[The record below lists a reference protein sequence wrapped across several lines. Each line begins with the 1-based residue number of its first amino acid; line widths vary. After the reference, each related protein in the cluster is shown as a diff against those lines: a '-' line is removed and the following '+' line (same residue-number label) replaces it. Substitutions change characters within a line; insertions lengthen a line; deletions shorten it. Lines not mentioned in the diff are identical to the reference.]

1 MILESR
7 EKWYELTNW
16 KDTIWKNNC
25 PFCWEL
31 SQKEEEKKL
40 IILELQYWK
49 IIHNK
54 FPYANLKNHLLV
66 VPKNHI
72 ESTKDLS
79 LEEFWELKKVEE
91 FMSEYYWNQNY
102 FSFIRETNWW
112 KSIKHLHYHFL
123 PWILYSTHLEKSLIR
138 QNLK

>member
-7 EKWYELTNW
+7 SKWYELMQWKNVIW
-16 KDTIWKNNC
+16 KDKC
-25 PFCWEL
+25 PFCPEL
-31 SQKEEEKKL
+31 AETDEEKKL
-40 IILELQYWK
+40 KIWETKYWK

-54 FPYANLKNHLLV
+54 FPYADLENHLLV
-66 VPKNHI
+66 VPKRHVEN
-72 ESTKDLS
+72 TKDLKD
-79 LEEFWELKKVEE
+79 EEFIELRNVEE
-91 FMSEYYWNQNY
+91 FMSEYYWDQNY

-138 QNLK
+138 QDLK